1 MKRLVNAITCTRFVF
16 ALILVLAAPGSA
28 WFWAAYGLGAVSD
41 VLDGLLARRFG
52 VQSDGGARLDSAAD
66 IAFLLALTAAL
77 LRARQLACWLLYAA
91 GAVLLIR
98 SVTYAAGFYKFRTFV
113 SLYTTLNRAAG
124 VVLVGYPV
132 LVVLLGQGTAAWLAA
147 AAAGLSA
154 LEELELVLRAWT
166 PAPDVRGL
174 LWIEKPRRRDQRRG
188 FASRETQPQMAFVS
202 RAMTSSSFVGMT
214 NTLTLESGVEIM
226 MSSPRLL
233 LASGSIVTPR

>member
-98 SVTYAAGFYKFRTFV
+98 SVTYAAGLYKFRTFV

-132 LVVLLGQGTAAWLAA
+132 LAVLLGQGTAAWLAA

-154 LEELELVLRAWT
+154 LEELVLVLRAWT

-174 LWIEKPRRRDQRRG
+174 LWIEKPRR
-188 FASRETQPQMAFVS
+188 
-202 RAMTSSSFVGMT
+202 
-214 NTLTLESGVEIM
+214 
-226 MSSPRLL
+226 
-233 LASGSIVTPR
+233 

>member
-1 MKRLVNAITCTRFVF
+1 MKRLVNAITCTRFVI
-16 ALILVLAAPGSA
+16 ALILALAAPGSA

-41 VLDGLLARRFG
+41 VLDCLLARRFG

-77 LRARQLACWLLYAA
+77 LRARQWLLYAA

-132 LVVLLGQGTAAWLAA
+132 LAVLLGQGTAAWLAA

-154 LEELELVLRAWT
+154 LEELVLVLRAWT

-174 LWIEKPRRRDQRRG
+174 LWIEKPRR
-188 FASRETQPQMAFVS
+188 
-202 RAMTSSSFVGMT
+202 
-214 NTLTLESGVEIM
+214 
-226 MSSPRLL
+226 
-233 LASGSIVTPR
+233 